1 MDEQLLRD
9 FLAEAEELV
18 EALFGDIRTLRGRR
32 QDGRARRELV
42 ARIFRHVHTVKGS
55 ASAAGLDEV
64 GRLAHELETLLDGVR
79 AGAVAVDDDML
90 DAAEA
95 AVEAAS
101 RLLACAAR
109 GEPTLSPPRAVV
121 ERLRHLSTRHAP
133 KSPDAARLPGGTS
146 AAHAHDPHGATD
158 GAALPDDVAA
168 SLADDERAR
177 LDEAVAEG
185 ARVYCLTVD
194 LALENFDERFRE
206 LCGALAEAGEV
217 VSSQPGIPE
226 DPSAGVN
233 FRVVYATTEDYAQ
246 VVSRVAPFGAAL
258 IGAVDAS
265 GPQADETHAGT
276 REHQPESGEQRQSAE
291 PPEGQPAEESPAAP
305 TLSSLTM
312 LVRVPLEELDDL
324 ISSTHELFTDA
335 LAALDLAL
343 GGLPAGATRG
353 ELEIQSPRLRRR
365 FVDLEERL
373 IELRMVPV
381 RTTLERA
388 ARVGAAAA
396 RAAGREVDFET
407 AGGEV
412 RLDKS
417 LAEAVSDPLLHLLR
431 NAVDH
436 GIEPAGERL
445 ARGKPARG
453 RVRLEAEASGSRVL
467 LRVADDGRG
476 IDPERVTRAARER
489 GLLRPG
495 ERLTERQALRLIFRP
510 GFTTAAELSSVSGR
524 GVGLDVVERAVED
537 AGGELR
543 VWSRAGEGTT
553 FELRLPTTLALVPA
567 LVVGAC
573 AQRYCVDAGH
583 VSEVGFAAREDVEED
598 GAGGRTVAWRGE
610 RLPLVGLCELLGR
623 AGASGGSAE
632 RLAVVVS
639 HVAGRGTKSEESAAP
654 RRVAVVVDEWDG
666 HREVL
671 VRGLGRHATRW
682 RGVSGA
688 TELPDGSVAL
698 LLDVPR
704 LLEMHE
710 APEK

>member
-18 EALFGDIRTLRGRR
+18 EALFDDIRTLRGRR
-32 QDGRARRELV
+32 GQGRARRELV

-55 ASAAGLDEV
+55 ASAAGLEEV

-79 AGAVAVDDDML
+79 AGRVELDAEVL

-101 RLLACAAR
+101 ALLAGAGR
-109 GEPTLSPPRAVV
+109 GEPAAAPPAALV
-121 ERLRHLSTRHAP
+121 ERLRQLSTRRDIAEG
-133 KSPDAARLPGGTS
+133 DAVRVSASGSS
-146 AAHAHDPHGATD
+146 AAG
-158 GAALPDDVAA
+158 LPEAVAA

-177 LDEAVAEG
+177 LEEALGEG
-185 ARVYCLTVD
+185 ARAYCLTVD
-194 LALENFDERFRE
+194 FALESFDEDFRR
-206 LCGALAEAGEV
+206 LSASLAGAGEV
-217 VSSQPGIPE
+217 VAAQPG
-226 DPSAGVN
+226 PSAGESPGVN
-233 FRVVYATTEDYAQ
+233 FTIVYATREGAEAVRERAAQ
-246 VVSRVAPFGAAL
+246 FGAAL
-258 IGAVDAS
+258 LAEPALREEAGEGTAESPFRPD
-265 GPQADETHAGT
+265 ADE
-276 REHQPESGEQRQSAE
+276 
-291 PPEGQPAEESPAAP
+291 GQAP
-305 TLSSLTM
+305 SLSSLTM
-312 LVRVPLEELDDL
+312 RVRVPLEELDDL
-324 ISSTHELFTDA
+324 ISSTHELFNDA
-335 LAALDLAL
+335 LAALDLARE
-343 GGLPAGATRG
+343 GLPAGAQRTET
-353 ELEIQSPRLRRR
+353 ELQAPRLRRR
-365 FVDLEERL
+365 FVNLEERL

-381 RTTLERA
+381 RATLERA
-388 ARVGAAAA
+388 SRVGAAAA

-407 AGGEV
+407 SGGEV

-436 GIEPAGERL
+436 GIEPAAERL
-445 ARGKPARG
+445 ARGKPKRG
-453 RVRLEAEASGSRVL
+453 RVRLEAESSGSRVL
-467 LRVADDGRG
+467 LRVTDDGRG
-476 IDPERVTRAARER
+476 IDPERVARAARER
-489 GLLRPG
+489 GLVGPD

-567 LVVGAC
+567 LVVRSCGG
-573 AQRYCVDAGH
+573 RYCIDSGH
-583 VSEVGFAAREDVEED
+583 VTEVGFAARGDVTGGEDSG
-598 GAGGRTVAWRGE
+598 GAGARVVWRGE
-610 RLPLVGLCELLGR
+610 SLPLVSLGKLLGR
-623 AGASGGSAE
+623 ACGPDAGTQ
-632 RLAVVVS
+632 LAVVVS
-639 HVAGRGTKSEESAAP
+639 HVAGRETKHESAGQ
-654 RRVAVVVDEWDG
+654 RRVAVAVDGWDG

-688 TELPDGSVAL
+688 TELHDGSVAL
-698 LLDVPR
+698 LLDLPR

-710 APEK
+710 ASEH